1 MDLEERTLE
10 SVGDSCEV
18 CGVRLTTREQE
29 AVLERGGP
37 ALCTVHAAEH
47 VGLPSDDEAPAQAD

>member
-10 SVGDSCEV
+10 SVGDTCEV
-18 CGVRLTTREQE
+18 CGVRLTRQEQE

-37 ALCTVHAAEH
+37 SLCTIHMAEQ
-47 VGLPSDDEAPAQAD
+47 VGVPGDDEAPAQAD